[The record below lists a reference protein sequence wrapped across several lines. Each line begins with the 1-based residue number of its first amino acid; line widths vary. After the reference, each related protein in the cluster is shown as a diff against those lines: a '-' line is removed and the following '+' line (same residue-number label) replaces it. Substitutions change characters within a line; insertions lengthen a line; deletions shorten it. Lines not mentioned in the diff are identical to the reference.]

1 MDSMSKLGG
10 ILKEAREE
18 LGYDYDKVTGDIRL
32 SADIIEQIEDGGF
45 LQLPSYNH
53 AKNFV
58 KNYAEYLGL
67 DVTAVMQMLAE
78 ECTKT
83 DFSHEP
89 ITVATEEP
97 LEEIV
102 KSDNNPAAVKY
113 VIIGLII
120 LAVIVAGTFL
130 VRSGHKTKPAE
141 EQVSQT
147 VDQPLTDEKP
157 EKEDNE
163 FNTVDKKILEETINS
178 VNASEQADAK
188 AAEGPITEDGHKPVT
203 TDEKTPEEAK
213 AAAAKAL
220 EKPLPAGMQRAILN
234 FSDVCW
240 VHFKSDTGEE
250 LDFIADRANHKEI
263 TFKNH
268 FFLDIGNAAVASV
281 TYNGKVI
288 AGLGGYKVP
297 VKGLKFEPNPENG
310 SLKYSI
316 VK

>member
-1 MDSMSKLGG
+1 MSKLGG
-10 ILKEAREE
+10 ILRDAREQ

-32 SADIIEQIEDGGF
+32 SADIIEQLENGGF

-67 DVTAVMQMLAE
+67 DVNEVLVILAE
-78 ECTKT
+78 ECTKS
-83 DFSHEP
+83 DFTHEP
-89 ITVATEEP
+89 LTVATEES
-97 LEEIV
+97 LEDIV
-102 KSDNNPAAVKY
+102 KSDSSTPKAVKY
-113 VIIGLII
+113 TVLALIVIAVII
-120 LAVIVAGTFL
+120 AGTL
-130 VRSGHKTKPAE
+130 LLTSGHKTKPAE
-141 EQVSQT
+141 EAVSQP
-147 VDQPLTDEKP
+147 VIEEKP
-157 EKEDNE
+157 EPEDTG

-178 VNASEQADAK
+178 VNAAEQADAQTAENKDSDKDASVDAEKK
-188 AAEGPITEDGHKPVT
+188 AAETET
-203 TDEKTPEEAK
+203 TVKTD
-213 AAAAKAL
+213 

-240 VHFKSDTGEE
+240 VHFKSDTGDE

-288 AGLGGYKVP
+288 AGLGGYKQP